1 MAETSSIFPIFL
13 RAEYREGQGFQR
25 FQSDAQRAVAAVKR
39 EMAGIGPALDQA
51 LSRQRSSTGSLDL
64 GIDNLRELVRQ
75 QQNGVAAARELANA
89 TRGLAEAS
97 RFQDQSLT
105 LAAKAALEDLRSK
118 ERQLA
123 TTSEQVRLL
132 GSVQTELNKTSSAT
146 SVLTGENLKLAQA
159 EAAAVNGAALLEGA
173 LRGTALET
181 GRVAKS
187 ARESAQA
194 FELLFTAQEAKSAK
208 AGQDF
213 FNTALG
219 LNAVTKSARES
230 AQAFE
235 LMFAAQ
241 DEAAAVR
248 GADLVQAALRGTA
261 LEAGRVT
268 KSAQESAQ
276 AFDLLFQAQDARTT
290 AAAQNFINTA
300 LGIDQT
306 TKSARESARAFEEM
320 FAAQDRAA
328 AAAQKNAAS
337 AAQLRAEL
345 DPMFVAQ
352 QRFDQELVRADAL
365 LEAGAISTRE
375 YAAAQ
380 QLARDNLQQTAR
392 AIFQTT
398 EATKQGTTARS
409 NVINSVRA
417 ERTAFVQLGQQM
429 QDVTVQAQLGTSAFI
444 IFAQQMPQAA
454 FALSGLEGSANKT
467 KATIGR
473 FATFL
478 SGPWGAAIFA
488 AAAVLGPFVAS
499 LFDAGDA
506 ANEAERKSYNFAS
519 GLDVLSLSADD
530 AKAAMD
536 QLANSLRSAIVLQGS
551 FIRGEA
557 AIAKQKADQLQAQIR
572 ADTDERAALRAR
584 TGGAAATFLPSLF
597 GPSAEDLKR
606 ERELTARIDANR
618 SALPSALEASAAGAL
633 AVAQRNVEESFD
645 PLLGK
650 IRQVDEEI
658 AKLNARLVNT
668 KNGDDP
674 LSPDNISDADF
685 AQQFG
690 ALLQQRKALEE
701 QQRES
706 RRSASGGGVSRA
718 LREAQQLER
727 FGDSAE
733 ESIRKLNEKFD
744 EQPRLIDQAAQAT
757 RELDSIIA
765 ELGKRK
771 PTNFE
776 QLIADAEAAKRTVS
790 DALLRPFEDLREQS
804 QQRLQIEQLLA
815 QGRDDEVAVSQ
826 AILQLE
832 SQLGSEAQLRQKVQD
847 LIAQGREEE
856 AAVLGQIV
864 DQYGALKSEAKATIL
879 IEREKSREYAKQR
892 ELLEAQKGVLA
903 TVRSDLIDIL
913 SGRKADILGNFRQA
927 LLDLQGQR
935 LFEDIFGDAFDQL
948 EQELSRTTP
957 IGRANTRYVEAV
969 DRIKATT
976 EELRGSLAEL
986 SSAVSGTTAALNGSL
1001 NLASGDQ
1008 GLAAVGADG
1017 MLTVSGARPA
1027 NHNQVDIER
1036 RSIEDMANRIAK
1048 GIVDPLLAG
1057 FEEILGTKF
1066 TQDLSGVLSGVL
1078 AGYIRGGTPG
1088 AVLGGAKGLVD
1099 SLIGDEVNDTNL
1111 ALLGLSETLKGA
1123 LGGAQTGTSVAGIGN
1138 ALGIGLS
1145 GTGAQIGGAI
1155 GSLIPIPGGQ
1165 IIGAIAGGIIGKLFG
1180 ANVGTANIGGSGGS
1194 LGVTGF
1200 SGKSGSRKD
1209 AAGTLAGSVL
1219 DAVDNIA
1226 SELGAQIDAS
1236 RGRVSIGLNKDNYR
1250 VDTTGRGKT
1259 KNEAG
1264 VLDFGKDA
1272 EAAIRAAVRDL
1283 IQDGVIQ
1290 GLSEAENR
1298 LLQAGDDLE
1307 EAIRDVLDF
1316 RAVFDRLKQ
1325 IKDPLGFAIDQLNK
1339 EFEGLIDLFER
1350 AGAST
1355 EEFAQLE
1362 ELYNLERARAIEE
1375 ATDRVVGSLKQLLN
1389 DLTIGDSGLSLRTRR
1404 ANAETEFNALAA
1416 RVAAGDT
1423 TAFDDF
1429 SDISKQLLD
1438 IERQLF
1444 GSTQSYFDRLAQIT
1458 ALTEQA
1464 IAGQSNITSIAQ
1476 NQPSPFG
1483 DRQEINRSIDIM
1495 NADVTGW
1502 LRAINDNL
1510 IALAGNSGG
1519 GSGEI
1524 FPRAVQNF

>member
-365 LEAGAISTRE
+365 LEAGAISTSE

-815 QGRDDEVAVSQ
+815 QGRND
-826 AILQLE
+826 
-832 SQLGSEAQLRQKVQD
+832 EAQALQEIARLEETIGDLTQDQKDEILNIIRFERERTRELGRQRGLLD
-847 LIAQGREEE
+847 AQLDVLEE
-856 AAVLGQIV
+856 A
-864 DQYGALKSEAKATIL
+864 
-879 IEREKSREYAKQR
+879 
-892 ELLEAQKGVLA
+892 
-903 TVRSDLIDIL
+903 RSGLFDLL
-913 SGRKADILGNFRQA
+913 SGRGGDIFKNLQQS
-927 LLDLQGQR
+927 LKDLRGAR
-935 LFEDIFGDAFDQL
+935 LFDDLFGDVFAELEDELRSNSPMGKANKALAEEVNTTALSAAQLGDAFDGLKQ
-948 EQELSRTTP
+948 SV
-957 IGRANTRYVEAV
+957 N
-969 DRIKATT
+969 
-976 EELRGSLAEL
+976 
-986 SSAVSGTTAALNGSL
+986 
-1001 NLASGDQ
+1001 
-1008 GLAAVGADG
+1008 GLAAANDNSPFGPVAPGSSFEQAFAEVGADG
-1017 MLTVSGARPA
+1017 TLIVTGSKERKTEIG
-1027 NHNQVDIER
+1027 R
-1036 RSIEDMANRIAK
+1036 RSTGEIADRIAA
-1048 GIVDPLLAG
+1048 GIVEPLLAG
-1057 FEEILGTKF
+1057 FDDLFGTKF
-1066 TQDLSGVLSGVL
+1066 ALQLSGVLSGVL
-1078 AGYIRGGTPG
+1078 AGFIRGGVPG
-1088 AVLGGAKGLVD
+1088 AVLGGAKGLAD
-1099 SLIGDEVNDTNL
+1099 IL
-1111 ALLGLSETLKGA
+1111 AQQGGGLGKAANGASRA
-1123 LGGAQTGTSVAGIGN
+1123 LGGALEGAGTGTAVAGIGN

-1226 SELGAQIDAS
+1226 SELGAQIDAA
-1236 RGRVSIGLNKDNYR
+1236 RGKVSIGLNKDNYR

-1510 IALAGNSGG
+1510 IALAGTGGG

-1524 FPRAVQNF
+1524 FPRALQNF